1 MSTEKTG
8 VEVRALLCS
17 RDYQPEDRQDGVRA
31 ARPECTQDGRPGH
44 CRALPTIL
52 QPSKPTSQLSHS
64 SFPRSTRGR
73 KMSAHSRAALALWC
87 VVTLLPV
94 LSCTAERSE
103 VERTSPSPSAHSWKP
118 DRQGNEER
126 RHTELEP
133 SGSHPHS
140 ACGKCHI
147 RHPGKMTLDRAV
159 QQKKG
164 VSSFEGRRN
173 VDRRQPSPSEA
184 GMRLLT

>member
-1 MSTEKTG
+1 MSTEQTG

-52 QPSKPTSQLSHS
+52 QPSKPTSQLSHT

-87 VVTLLPV
+87 VVTPLPVLDGDSQNWMGTV

-118 DRQGNEER
+118 DRQGMKSADIQSWSPAALQSPALCMWQMSHQTPWEDDAGQSSATKER
-126 RHTELEP
+126 CL
-133 SGSHPHS
+133 
-140 ACGKCHI
+140 K
-147 RHPGKMTLDRAV
+147 L
-159 QQKKG
+159 
-164 VSSFEGRRN
+164 
-173 VDRRQPSPSEA
+173 
-184 GMRLLT
+184 